1 MKLNIKSSTW
11 ATIPNISFVWEF
23 VEMEFW
29 LHLNILCIKHI
40 RAPEMVSVLLH
51 CFFWNRKQ
59 CVFPISKK
67 LVRIYIVTYVGIYY
81 LLDICELI
89 ISSLIIEL
97 RLLSPI
103 KIYFGTIFGVYSKC
117 MQNHGSPTAFKH
129 VIISNSMHLHLCR
142 VSAPYTKCNWFPC
155 HPILCQQMCWSELY
169 EILECDSSK
178 TS

>member
-1 MKLNIKSSTW
+1 M
-11 ATIPNISFVWEF
+11 
-23 VEMEFW
+23 
-29 LHLNILCIKHI
+29 CIKHI

-67 LVRIYIVTYVGIYY
+67 FVRIYRVTYLGIYY
-81 LLDICELI
+81 FLDKCELI
-89 ISSLIIEL
+89 NSSLIIEL
-97 RLLSPI
+97 FFFDSSPRT
-103 KIYFGTIFGVYSKC
+103 IYFSKIFSVCSKC
-117 MQNHGSPTAFKH
+117 MQNHCRPMACKH

-142 VSAPYTKCNWFPC
+142 VSATHTNCNWFPC

>member
-1 MKLNIKSSTW
+1 M
-11 ATIPNISFVWEF
+11 
-23 VEMEFW
+23 
-29 LHLNILCIKHI
+29 CIKHI
-40 RAPEMVSVLLH
+40 RAQVMVSVFLH

-67 LVRIYIVTYVGIYY
+67 FVRIYRVTYVGIYY
-81 LLDICELI
+81 FLDKCELM

-97 RLLSPI
+97 IFSTTNE
-103 KIYFGTIFGVYSKC
+103 KIYFGTIFGVYTKC

-155 HPILCQQMCWSELY
+155 HPMLCQQMCWSELY